1 MGHYYCGLH
10 FQQFEVLLFT
20 KANRR
25 IKVPGL
31 LPDVDPNGL
40 VEYSVVYTD
49 RSVNH
54 MSLSFREVMTDISS
68 TLKEVYNADA
78 VAVVPGSGTFGME
91 AVARQ
96 FATNQNVMVIRNGWF
111 SYRWTQILEMGSIAS
126 SHTVS
131 MANPVRDEEQ
141 APFAPPDLDLVLTKI
156 NEEKPKVVF
165 APHVE
170 TSAGMLLP
178 DSYISQVADATHQSG
193 GIMVLDC
200 IASGALWVDM
210 KKTGVDVIVSAPQK
224 GWSGTPCC
232 ALVMMSQRALDMLQ
246 STESSSFACDLKKWR
261 EIMEAYENGGHAYH
275 ATMPTDG
282 LKNFRDVMKET
293 QGLGFEAMKEAQIDL
308 GNKIRAILEEHGY
321 KSVAADGYKSPGVIV
336 SYTNDPAIKSGAKF
350 SQAGMQIAGGVP
362 LKCGEPEDFSTFR
375 IGLFG
380 LDKLTNIQ
388 RTVETF
394 ASTLSTVQE

>member
-1 MGHYYCGLH
+1 M
-10 FQQFEVLLFT
+10 
-20 KANRR
+20 
-25 IKVPGL
+25 PGL

-141 APFAPPDLDLVLTKI
+141 ASFAPPDLDLVLTKI
-156 NEEKPKVVF
+156 SEEKPKVVF

-178 DSYISQVADATHQSG
+178 DSYIRQVADATHQSG

-261 EIMEAYENGGHAYH
+261 EIMEAYEKGGHAYH

-321 KSVAADGYKSPGVIV
+321 KSVAANGYKSPGVIV

-394 ASTLSTVQE
+394 SSTLSTVQE

>member
-1 MGHYYCGLH
+1 M
-10 FQQFEVLLFT
+10 
-20 KANRR
+20 
-25 IKVPGL
+25 PGL

-156 NEEKPKVVF
+156 HEEKPKVVF

-261 EIMEAYENGGHAYH
+261 EIMEAYEKGGHAYH

-321 KSVAADGYKSPGVIV
+321 KSVAADGHKSPGVIV

-394 ASTLSTVQE
+394 SSTLSTVQE

>member
-1 MGHYYCGLH
+1 M
-10 FQQFEVLLFT
+10 
-20 KANRR
+20 
-25 IKVPGL
+25 PGL

-131 MANPVRDEEQ
+131 MANPVKDEEQ
-141 APFAPPDLDLVLTKI
+141 APYAPPDLDLVLTKI
-156 NEEKPKVVF
+156 HEEKPKVVF

-232 ALVMMSQRALDMLQ
+232 ALVMMSQRALDMLR

-394 ASTLSTVQE
+394 SSTLSTVQE

>member
-1 MGHYYCGLH
+1 M
-10 FQQFEVLLFT
+10 
-20 KANRR
+20 
-25 IKVPGL
+25 PGL

-54 MSLSFREVMTDISS
+54 MSLSFREVMTDISL

-111 SYRWTQILEMGSIAS
+111 SYRWTQILEMGSIAA

-131 MANPVRDEEQ
+131 MANPVKDEEQ
-141 APFAPPDLDLVLTKI
+141 APYAPPDLDLVLTKI
-156 NEEKPKVVF
+156 HEEKPKVVF

-232 ALVMMSQRALDMLQ
+232 ALVMMSQRALDILQ

-282 LKNFRDVMKET
+282 LKTFRNVMKET
-293 QGLGFEAMKEAQIDL
+293 QSLGFEAMKEAQIEL
-308 GNKIRAILEEHGY
+308 GNKIRAVLEEHGY

-394 ASTLSTVQE
+394 ASTLATVQE

>member
-1 MGHYYCGLH
+1 M
-10 FQQFEVLLFT
+10 
-20 KANRR
+20 
-25 IKVPGL
+25 PGL

-293 QGLGFEAMKEAQIDL
+293 QGLGFEAMKEAQIEL
-308 GNKIRAILEEHGY
+308 GNKVRAVLEEHGY

-394 ASTLSTVQE
+394 SSTLSTVQE

>member
-1 MGHYYCGLH
+1 M
-10 FQQFEVLLFT
+10 
-20 KANRR
+20 
-25 IKVPGL
+25 PGL

-156 NEEKPKVVF
+156 DEEKPKVVF

-178 DSYISQVADATHQSG
+178 DSYITQVADAAHQSG

-293 QGLGFEAMKEAQIDL
+293 QGLGVEAMKEAQIEL
-308 GNKIRAILEEHGY
+308 GNKVRAVLEEHGY

-394 ASTLSTVQE
+394 SSTLSTVQE

>member
-1 MGHYYCGLH
+1 M
-10 FQQFEVLLFT
+10 
-20 KANRR
+20 
-25 IKVPGL
+25 PGL

-178 DSYISQVADATHQSG
+178 DSYITQVADATHQSG

-261 EIMEAYENGGHAYH
+261 EIMEAYEKGGHAYH

-293 QGLGFEAMKEAQIDL
+293 QGLGFEAMKEAQIEL
-308 GNKIRAILEEHGY
+308 GNKIRAVLEENGY

-388 RTVETF
+388 RTVEIFST
-394 ASTLSTVQE
+394 TLSTVQE

>member
-1 MGHYYCGLH
+1 M
-10 FQQFEVLLFT
+10 
-20 KANRR
+20 
-25 IKVPGL
+25 PGL

-54 MSLSFREVMTDISS
+54 MSLSFREVMTDISL

-141 APFAPPDLDLVLTKI
+141 ASFAPPDLDLVLTKI
-156 NEEKPKVVF
+156 SEEKPKVVF

-178 DSYISQVADATHQSG
+178 DSYIRQVADATHQSG

-261 EIMEAYENGGHAYH
+261 EIMEAYEKGGHAYH

-293 QGLGFEAMKEAQIDL
+293 QGLGFEAMKEAQIEL
-308 GNKIRAILEEHGY
+308 GNKIRAVLEENGY

-394 ASTLSTVQE
+394 SSTLATVQE

>member
-1 MGHYYCGLH
+1 M
-10 FQQFEVLLFT
+10 
-20 KANRR
+20 
-25 IKVPGL
+25 PGL

-293 QGLGFEAMKEAQIDL
+293 QGLGFEAMKEAQIEL
-308 GNKIRAILEEHGY
+308 GNKVRAVLEEHGY

>member
-1 MGHYYCGLH
+1 M
-10 FQQFEVLLFT
+10 
-20 KANRR
+20 
-25 IKVPGL
+25 PGL

-178 DSYISQVADATHQSG
+178 DSYITQVADATHRGG

>member
-1 MGHYYCGLH
+1 M
-10 FQQFEVLLFT
+10 
-20 KANRR
+20 
-25 IKVPGL
+25 PGL

-178 DSYISQVADATHQSG
+178 DSYIRQVADATHQSG

-246 STESSSFACDLKKWR
+246 STKSSSFACDLKKWR

-394 ASTLSTVQE
+394 SSTLSTVQE

>member
-1 MGHYYCGLH
+1 M
-10 FQQFEVLLFT
+10 
-20 KANRR
+20 
-25 IKVPGL
+25 PGL

-178 DSYISQVADATHQSG
+178 DSYITQVADATHRGG

-232 ALVMMSQRALDMLQ
+232 ALVMMSQRALDMLR

-394 ASTLSTVQE
+394 SSTLSTVQE

>member
-1 MGHYYCGLH
+1 M
-10 FQQFEVLLFT
+10 
-20 KANRR
+20 
-25 IKVPGL
+25 PGL

-156 NEEKPKVVF
+156 HEEKPKVVF

-178 DSYISQVADATHQSG
+178 DSYITQVADAAHQSG

-232 ALVMMSQRALDMLQ
+232 ALVMMSQRALDMLR

-394 ASTLSTVQE
+394 SSTLSTVQE

>member
-1 MGHYYCGLH
+1 M
-10 FQQFEVLLFT
+10 
-20 KANRR
+20 
-25 IKVPGL
+25 PGL

-178 DSYISQVADATHQSG
+178 DSYITQVADATHQSG

-232 ALVMMSQRALDMLQ
+232 ALVMMSQRALDMLR

-362 LKCGEPEDFSTFR
+362 LKCGEPEEFSTFR

-388 RTVETF
+388 RTVEIFST
-394 ASTLSTVQE
+394 TLSTVQE

>member
-1 MGHYYCGLH
+1 M
-10 FQQFEVLLFT
+10 
-20 KANRR
+20 
-25 IKVPGL
+25 PGL

-178 DSYISQVADATHQSG
+178 DSYITQVADAAHQSG

-293 QGLGFEAMKEAQIDL
+293 QGLGFEAMKEAQIEL
-308 GNKIRAILEEHGY
+308 GNKVRAVLEEHGY

-394 ASTLSTVQE
+394 SSTLSTVQE

>member
-1 MGHYYCGLH
+1 M
-10 FQQFEVLLFT
+10 
-20 KANRR
+20 
-25 IKVPGL
+25 PGL

-156 NEEKPKVVF
+156 HEEKPKVVF

-178 DSYISQVADATHQSG
+178 DSYITQVADATHQSG

-394 ASTLSTVQE
+394 SSTLSTVQE

>member
-1 MGHYYCGLH
+1 M
-10 FQQFEVLLFT
+10 
-20 KANRR
+20 
-25 IKVPGL
+25 PGL

-178 DSYISQVADATHQSG
+178 DSYITQVADATHQSG

-210 KKTGVDVIVSAPQK
+210 KETGVDVIVSAPQK

-232 ALVMMSQRALDMLQ
+232 ALVMMSQRALDILQ

-293 QGLGFEAMKEAQIDL
+293 QGLGFEAMKEAQIEL
-308 GNKIRAILEEHGY
+308 GNKVRAVLEEHGY

-394 ASTLSTVQE
+394 ASTLATVQE

>member
-1 MGHYYCGLH
+1 M
-10 FQQFEVLLFT
+10 
-20 KANRR
+20 A
-25 IKVPGL
+25 GL

-126 SHTVS
+126 SHSVL
-131 MANPVRDEEQ
+131 MASPVRDEDQ
-141 APFAPPDLDLVLTKI
+141 APFAPPALDLVLTKI

-178 DSYISQVADATHQSG
+178 DDYISQVAAATHQNG

-210 KKTGVDVIVSAPQK
+210 EKTGVDVIVSAPQK

-232 ALVMMSQRALDMLQ
+232 ALIMMSQRSLDTLQ

-293 QGLGFEAMKEAQIDL
+293 QGLGFEAMKEAQIEL
-308 GNKIRAILEEHGY
+308 GKKMRAVLEGHGY

-350 SQAGMQIAGGVP
+350 SEAGMQIAGGVP

-380 LDKLTNIQ
+380 LDKLANIQ

-394 ASTLSTVQE
+394 STTLSTVQE

>member
-1 MGHYYCGLH
+1 M
-10 FQQFEVLLFT
+10 
-20 KANRR
+20 
-25 IKVPGL
+25 PGL

-178 DSYISQVADATHQSG
+178 DSYITQVADAAHRGG

-246 STESSSFACDLKKWR
+246 STQSSSFACDLKKWR

-394 ASTLSTVQE
+394 SSTLSTVQE

>member
-1 MGHYYCGLH
+1 M
-10 FQQFEVLLFT
+10 
-20 KANRR
+20 
-25 IKVPGL
+25 PGL

-131 MANPVRDEEQ
+131 LANPVRDEEQ

-178 DSYISQVADATHQSG
+178 DSYITQVADAAHQSG

-232 ALVMMSQRALDMLQ
+232 ALVMMSQRALDMLR

-394 ASTLSTVQE
+394 SSTLSTVQE

>member
-1 MGHYYCGLH
+1 M
-10 FQQFEVLLFT
+10 
-20 KANRR
+20 
-25 IKVPGL
+25 KVPGL

-54 MSLSFREVMTDISS
+54 MSLSFREVMTDISL

-178 DSYISQVADATHQSG
+178 DSYITQVADATHQSG

-232 ALVMMSQRALDMLQ
+232 ALVMMSQRALDMLR

-308 GNKIRAILEEHGY
+308 GNKIRAVLEEHGY

-394 ASTLSTVQE
+394 SSTLSTVQE

>member
-1 MGHYYCGLH
+1 M
-10 FQQFEVLLFT
+10 
-20 KANRR
+20 
-25 IKVPGL
+25 PGL

-96 FATNQNVMVIRNGWF
+96 FAANQNVMVIRNGWF

-131 MANPVRDEEQ
+131 MANPVRDEKQ
-141 APFAPPDLDLVLTKI
+141 ASFAPPDLDLVLTKI

-178 DSYISQVADATHQSG
+178 DSYITQVADAAHQSG

-394 ASTLSTVQE
+394 SSTLSTVQE

>member
-1 MGHYYCGLH
+1 M
-10 FQQFEVLLFT
+10 
-20 KANRR
+20 
-25 IKVPGL
+25 PGL

-232 ALVMMSQRALDMLQ
+232 ALVMMSQRALDILQ

-394 ASTLSTVQE
+394 ASTLATVQE

>member
-1 MGHYYCGLH
+1 M
-10 FQQFEVLLFT
+10 
-20 KANRR
+20 
-25 IKVPGL
+25 PGL

-141 APFAPPDLDLVLTKI
+141 ASFAPPDLDLVLTKI
-156 NEEKPKVVF
+156 SEEKPKVVF

-178 DSYISQVADATHQSG
+178 DSYIRQVADATHQSG

-261 EIMEAYENGGHAYH
+261 EIMEAYEKGGHAYH

-293 QGLGFEAMKEAQIDL
+293 QGLGFEAMKEAQIEL
-308 GNKIRAILEEHGY
+308 GNKIRAVLEENGY

-350 SQAGMQIAGGVP
+350 SHAGMQIAGGVP
-362 LKCGEPEDFSTFR
+362 LMCGEPEDFSTFR

-394 ASTLSTVQE
+394 SSTLSTVQE

>member
-1 MGHYYCGLH
+1 M
-10 FQQFEVLLFT
+10 
-20 KANRR
+20 
-25 IKVPGL
+25 PGL

-68 TLKEVYNADA
+68 TLKEVYNANA

-141 APFAPPDLDLVLTKI
+141 ASFAPPDLDLVLTKI
-156 NEEKPKVVF
+156 SEEKPKVVF

-178 DSYISQVADATHQSG
+178 DSYIRQVADATHQSG

-261 EIMEAYENGGHAYH
+261 EIMEAYEKGGHAYH

-293 QGLGFEAMKEAQIDL
+293 QGLGFEAMKEAQIEL
-308 GNKIRAILEEHGY
+308 GNKIRAVLEENGY

-394 ASTLSTVQE
+394 SSTLSTVQE

>member
-1 MGHYYCGLH
+1 M
-10 FQQFEVLLFT
+10 
-20 KANRR
+20 
-25 IKVPGL
+25 PGL

-54 MSLSFREVMTDISS
+54 MSLSFREVMTDISL
-68 TLKEVYNADA
+68 TLREVYNADA

-178 DSYISQVADATHQSG
+178 DSYITQVADATHQSG

-246 STESSSFACDLKKWR
+246 STQSSSFACDLKKWR

-308 GNKIRAILEEHGY
+308 GNKIRAVLEEHGY

-394 ASTLSTVQE
+394 SSTLSTVQE

>member
-1 MGHYYCGLH
+1 M
-10 FQQFEVLLFT
+10 
-20 KANRR
+20 
-25 IKVPGL
+25 PGL

-54 MSLSFREVMTDISS
+54 MSLSFREVMTDISL

-156 NEEKPKVVF
+156 HEEKPKVVF

-293 QGLGFEAMKEAQIDL
+293 QGLGFEAMKEAQIEL
-308 GNKIRAILEEHGY
+308 GNKVRAVLEEHGY

-394 ASTLSTVQE
+394 SSTLSTVQE

>member
-1 MGHYYCGLH
+1 M
-10 FQQFEVLLFT
+10 
-20 KANRR
+20 
-25 IKVPGL
+25 PGL

-54 MSLSFREVMTDISS
+54 MSLSFREVMTDISL

-178 DSYISQVADATHQSG
+178 DSYITQVADATHQSG

-394 ASTLSTVQE
+394 SSTLSTVQE

>member
-1 MGHYYCGLH
+1 
-10 FQQFEVLLFT
+10 
-20 KANRR
+20 
-25 IKVPGL
+25 VPGL

-178 DSYISQVADATHQSG
+178 DSYITQVADAAHQSG

-232 ALVMMSQRALDMLQ
+232 ALVMMSQRALDMLR

-394 ASTLSTVQE
+394 SSTLSTVQE

>member
-1 MGHYYCGLH
+1 M
-10 FQQFEVLLFT
+10 
-20 KANRR
+20 
-25 IKVPGL
+25 PGL

-156 NEEKPKVVF
+156 HEEKPKVVF

-293 QGLGFEAMKEAQIDL
+293 QGLGFEAMKEAQIEL
-308 GNKIRAILEEHGY
+308 GNKVRAVLEEHGY

-394 ASTLSTVQE
+394 ASTLYTVQE

>member
-1 MGHYYCGLH
+1 M
-10 FQQFEVLLFT
+10 
-20 KANRR
+20 
-25 IKVPGL
+25 PGL

-54 MSLSFREVMTDISS
+54 MSLSFREVMTDISL

-232 ALVMMSQRALDMLQ
+232 ALVMMSQRALDILQ

-293 QGLGFEAMKEAQIDL
+293 QGLGFEAMKEAQIEL
-308 GNKIRAILEEHGY
+308 GNKVRAVLEEHGY

-394 ASTLSTVQE
+394 ASTLATVQE

>member
-1 MGHYYCGLH
+1 M
-10 FQQFEVLLFT
+10 
-20 KANRR
+20 
-25 IKVPGL
+25 PGL

-178 DSYISQVADATHQSG
+178 DSYITQVADAAHQSG

-394 ASTLSTVQE
+394 SRTLSTVQE

>member
-1 MGHYYCGLH
+1 M
-10 FQQFEVLLFT
+10 
-20 KANRR
+20 
-25 IKVPGL
+25 PGL

-178 DSYISQVADATHQSG
+178 DSYITQVADATHQSG

-380 LDKLTNIQ
+380 LDKLTNIR

>member
-1 MGHYYCGLH
+1 M
-10 FQQFEVLLFT
+10 
-20 KANRR
+20 
-25 IKVPGL
+25 PGL

-131 MANPVRDEEQ
+131 MANPVKDEEQ
-141 APFAPPDLDLVLTKI
+141 APYAPPDLDLVLTKI
-156 NEEKPKVVF
+156 HEEKPKVVF

-178 DSYISQVADATHQSG
+178 DSYITQVADATHQSG

-232 ALVMMSQRALDMLQ
+232 ALVMMSQRALDILQ

-282 LKNFRDVMKET
+282 LKTFRNVMKET
-293 QGLGFEAMKEAQIDL
+293 QSLGFEAMKEAQIEL
-308 GNKIRAILEEHGY
+308 GNKMRAVLEEHGY

-394 ASTLSTVQE
+394 ASTLATVQE